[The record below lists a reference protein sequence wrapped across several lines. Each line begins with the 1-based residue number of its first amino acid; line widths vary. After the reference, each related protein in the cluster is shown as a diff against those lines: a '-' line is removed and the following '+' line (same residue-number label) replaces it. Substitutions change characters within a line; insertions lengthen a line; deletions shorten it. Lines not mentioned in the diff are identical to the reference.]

1 MMVRMAETGDVHAV
15 DYRGKAQAVS
25 SPTMF
30 LGEDGEVDRQKSGV
44 GYFVIGVPGT
54 ARGFWEAMQ
63 RFGQLEW
70 SQVVEPA
77 LRLARGGYRRH
88 LLTVPWTVRAC
99 LSVLFGILLLAVEA
113 RAQNLGSDKE
123 ALEALYEATN
133 GANWSNNTN
142 WLSDRPLGDWHG
154 VTTAADGRVTGLNL
168 LSNRLTGVIPSQLGS
183 LASLQ
188 YLWLYQN
195 QLTGNIPPE
204 LGSLASLQYLWLFEN
219 QLTGGI
225 PPELGSLA
233 SLEDLRLFENQL
245 TGSIPPELGSL
256 ANLQHLYLYQNQ
268 LTGGIPP
275 ELGSLAN
282 LQHLYLFRNQLT
294 GGIPPELGSLANLQH
309 LYLYQNQLTGN
320 IPPELGSLASLRNL
334 WLSRNQLT
342 GSIRKCANL
351 SWKLKR
357 LQTLWFD
364 GIGRNNIKPVRERSR
379 DEESVTFGE
388 KTQEEASTG

>member
-15 DYRGKAQAVS
+15 DYRGKAQAAS

-44 GYFVIGVPGT
+44 GYFVIGVSGT
-54 ARGFWEAMQ
+54 VRGFWEAMQ

-88 LLTVPWTVRAC
+88 LLTVPWTVLAC
-99 LSVLFGILLLAVEA
+99 LSVLFGILLLAVAA
-113 RAQNLGSDKE
+113 RAQNLASDKE

-188 YLWLYQN
+188 YLWLSEN
-195 QLTGNIPPE
+195 QLTGGIPSE
-204 LGSLASLQYLWLFEN
+204 LGSLASLQYLWLSEN

-225 PPELGSLA
+225 PSELGSLA
-233 SLEDLRLFENQL
+233 SLQEDLRLFENQL

-256 ANLQHLYLYQNQ
+256 ASCSPKPTE
-268 LTGGIPP
+268 LTGSIPP
-275 ELGSLAN
+275 ELGICGSPKTN
-282 LQHLYLFRNQLT
+282 S
-294 GGIPPELGSLANLQH
+294 GSIPPELGNPLGVRQPR
-309 LYLYQNQLTGN
+309 QL
-320 IPPELGSLASLRNL
+320 PS
-334 WLSRNQLT
+334 
-342 GSIRKCANL
+342 
-351 SWKLKR
+351 
-357 LQTLWFD
+357 
-364 GIGRNNIKPVRERSR
+364 
-379 DEESVTFGE
+379 
-388 KTQEEASTG
+388 

>member
-1 MMVRMAETGDVHAV
+1 
-15 DYRGKAQAVS
+15 
-25 SPTMF
+25 MF

-44 GYFVIGVPGT
+44 GYFVSGVSGT
-54 ARGFWEAMQ
+54 VRGFWEAMQ

-88 LLTVPWTVRAC
+88 LLTVPWTVLAC
-99 LSVLFGILLLAVEA
+99 LSVLFGILLLAVAA
-113 RAQNLGSDKE
+113 RAQNLANDKE

-188 YLWLYQN
+188 YLWLSEN
-195 QLTGNIPPE
+195 QLTGSIPPE
-204 LGSLASLQYLWLFEN
+204 LGSLASLRYLWLFEN
-219 QLTGGI
+219 QLTGSI
-225 PPELGSLA
+225 PSELGGLASLEDLRLFENQLTGSIPSELGGLA

-256 ANLQHLYLYQNQ
+256 ANLRELQLFENQ
-268 LTGGIPP
+268 LTG
-275 ELGSLAN
+275 S
-282 LQHLYLFRNQLT
+282 
-294 GGIPPELGSLANLQH
+294 IPPELGSLANLQH
-309 LYLYQNQLTGN
+309 LYLYYNQLTGN
-320 IPPELGSLASLRNL
+320 IPPELGSLANL
-334 WLSRNQLT
+334 QHLYLYYNQLT
-342 GSIRKCANL
+342 GSIPPELGSLASLRELCAL
-351 SWKLKR
+351 
-357 LQTLWFD
+357 
-364 GIGRNNIKPVRERSR
+364 P
-379 DEESVTFGE
+379 
-388 KTQEEASTG
+388 KTN